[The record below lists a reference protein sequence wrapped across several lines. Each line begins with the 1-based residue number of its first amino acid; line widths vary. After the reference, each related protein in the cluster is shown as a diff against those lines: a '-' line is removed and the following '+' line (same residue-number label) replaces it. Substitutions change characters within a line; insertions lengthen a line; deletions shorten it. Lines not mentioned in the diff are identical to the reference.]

1 MAYFDFAATA
11 PMPPAVVDAWT
22 DAVHQR
28 GNASATHRDGQKS
41 RLLWEEG
48 RDKIAAAIGAIPFD
62 VTLTGSGT
70 EAINLAIKGLFWGR
84 NGTPASREAGA
95 SLPRPRI
102 LTTEAEHHAALDAIH
117 WLVQAEAAQVDFV
130 RVDETGTIDLDDLK
144 AKLGPDV
151 ALFTTI
157 WTNNEVGTI
166 QPVAEIVA
174 LAEAAGVPVHLD
186 AVATLG
192 YMPIDFAT
200 SGLAALSI
208 SAHKTG
214 GPVGVGALAVSRS
227 WPIVPL
233 IHGGSQQR
241 LRSGSLDAAGVY
253 AAGVAAEMATADL
266 DAKSTKLARLRD
278 RLLTGIQATI
288 PTAVLRGHPT
298 RRSPGNVHVT
308 VDGLDSVSALFL
320 LDEAGHD
327 VSAGSAC
334 QAGVQSPSHVLR
346 AMGVSDDAGPLRFTL
361 GLSNTE
367 AEIDALLEILPAI
380 VARATQAP
388 RS

>member
-1 MAYFDFAATA
+1 MAYFDYAATS
-11 PMPPAVVDAWT
+11 PMPDPVIEAWT
-22 DAVHQR
+22 SAVHQR

-48 RDKIAAAIGAIPFD
+48 RDKIAAAIGALAFD

-84 NGTPASREAGA
+84 NGTSVTRGDDTP
-95 SLPRPRI
+95 LPRPRI

-117 WLVQAEAAQVDFV
+117 WLCEAEGAVVDFV
-130 RVDETGTIDLDDLK
+130 HVDETGTVDLDDLRD
-144 AKLGPDV
+144 KLGPDV
-151 ALFTTI
+151 ALFTTL

-166 QPVAEIVA
+166 QPVADIVA
-174 LAEAAGVPVHLD
+174 LVESAGVPVHLD

-192 YMPIDFAT
+192 YTPIDFAN

-208 SAHKTG
+208 SAHKVG

-241 LRSGSLDAAGVY
+241 LRSGSLDPAGVY
-253 AAGVAAEMATADL
+253 AAGVAAEIATADVESK
-266 DAKSTKLARLRD
+266 AARLSALRD
-278 RLLTGIQATI
+278 RLATGILATI
-288 PTAVLRGHPT
+288 PGAVLRGHPT

-308 VDGLDSVSALFL
+308 VAGLDSVSALFL
-320 LDEAGHD
+320 LDEAGHA

-346 AMGVSDDAGPLRFTL
+346 AMGVADSEGPLRFTL
-361 GLSNTE
+361 GLSNSE
-367 AEIDALLEILPAI
+367 GEIDALLEVLPGI
-380 VARATQAP
+380 ISRAT
-388 RS
+388 R

>member
-1 MAYFDFAATA
+1 MAYFDHAATT
-11 PMPPAVVDAWT
+11 PMPDLVIDAWT
-22 DAVHQR
+22 SAVHQR

-48 RDKIAAAIGAIPFD
+48 RDKIAAAIGALPFD

-84 NGTPASREAGA
+84 NGTPASRETGA
-95 SLPRPRI
+95 SLPRPRV
-102 LTTEAEHHAALDAIH
+102 LTTEAEHHAALDAVH
-117 WLVQAEAAQVDFV
+117 WLVQAEGAVVDFV
-130 RVDETGTIDLDDLK
+130 RVDETGTVDLDDLR

-151 ALFTTI
+151 ALFTTL

-166 QPVAEIVA
+166 QPVADIVA
-174 LAEAAGVPVHLD
+174 AAAEAEVPVHLD

-192 YMPIDFAT
+192 YTPIDFAS
-200 SGLAALSI
+200 SGLAALSV
-208 SAHKTG
+208 SAHKAG
-214 GPVGVGALAVSRS
+214 GPVGVGALAVSRT

-253 AAGVAAEMATADL
+253 AAGVAAEHATADL
-266 DAKSTKLARLRD
+266 EVKVAKLQTLRD
-278 RLLTGIQATI
+278 RLTTGILATI
-288 PTAVLRGHPT
+288 PGAVLRGHAT

-308 VDGLDSVSALFL
+308 VSGLDSVSALFL

-346 AMGVSDDAGPLRFTL
+346 AMGVPDAEGPLRFTL
-361 GLSNTE
+361 GSDNTE
-367 AEIDALLEILPAI
+367 AEVDEMLRLLPGI
-380 VARATQAP
+380 VARAT
-388 RS
+388 R

>member
-1 MAYFDFAATA
+1 MAYFDYAATT
-11 PMPPAVVDAWT
+11 PMPEAVIGAWT
-22 DAVHQR
+22 SAVHQR

-48 RDKIAAAIGAIPFD
+48 RDKIAAAIGALPFD

-84 NGTPASREAGA
+84 NGTPASREPGA
-95 SLPRPRI
+95 PLPRPRV
-102 LTTEAEHHAALDAIH
+102 LTTEAEHHAALDAVN
-117 WLVQAEAAQVDFV
+117 WLAQAEGAIVEFV
-130 RVDETGTIDLDDLK
+130 RVDETGTVDLDDLS

-151 ALFTTI
+151 ALFTTL

-166 QPVAEIVA
+166 QPVADIVA
-174 LAEAAGVPVHLD
+174 AASAAGVPVHLD

-192 YMPIDFAT
+192 YTPIDFAS
-200 SGLAALSI
+200 SGLAALSV

-214 GPVGVGALAVSRS
+214 GPVGVGALAVSRAWS
-227 WPIVPL
+227 IVPL

-241 LRSGSLDAAGVY
+241 LRSGSLDAAGVF
-253 AAGVAAEMATADL
+253 AAGVAAELATADL
-266 DAKSTKLARLRD
+266 EAKATHLTALRD
-278 RLLTGIQATI
+278 RLATGILATI
-288 PTAVLRGHPT
+288 PGAVLRGHGT

-308 VDGLDSVSALFL
+308 VGGLDSVSALFL

-346 AMGVSDDAGPLRFTL
+346 AMGVPDADGPLRFTL
-361 GLSNTE
+361 GRDNTE
-367 AEIDALLEILPAI
+367 AEVDELLRLLPGI
-380 VARATQAP
+380 VARATH
-388 RS
+388 

>member
-1 MAYFDFAATA
+1 MAYFDHAATT
-11 PMPPAVVDAWT
+11 PMPELVIDAWT
-22 DAVHQR
+22 SAVHQR

-48 RDKIAAAIGAIPFD
+48 RDKIAAAIGALPFD

-84 NGTPASREAGA
+84 NGTPATREPGA
-95 SLPRPRI
+95 SLPRPRV
-102 LTTEAEHHAALDAIH
+102 LTTEAEHHAALDAVH
-117 WLVQAEAAQVDFV
+117 WLVQAEGAVVDFV
-130 RVDETGTIDLDDLK
+130 RVDETGTVDLDDLR

-151 ALFTTI
+151 ALFTTL

-166 QPVAEIVA
+166 QPVADIVA
-174 LAEAAGVPVHLD
+174 AAAAADVPVHLD

-192 YMPIDFAT
+192 YTPIDFAS
-200 SGLAALSI
+200 SGLAALSV
-208 SAHKTG
+208 SAHKAG

-253 AAGVAAEMATADL
+253 AAGVAAEHATADL
-266 DAKSTKLARLRD
+266 TAKVAQLQTLRD
-278 RLLTGIQATI
+278 RLVTGILATI
-288 PTAVLRGHPT
+288 PGAVLRGHAT

-308 VDGLDSVSALFL
+308 VSGLDSVSALFL
-320 LDEAGHD
+320 LDEVGHD

-346 AMGVSDDAGPLRFTL
+346 AMGVPDADGPLRFTL
-361 GLSNTE
+361 GRDNTE
-367 AEIDALLEILPAI
+367 AEVDELLQLLPGI
-380 VARATQAP
+380 VARAT
-388 RS
+388 R

>member
-1 MAYFDFAATA
+1 
-11 PMPPAVVDAWT
+11 MPELVIDAWT
-22 DAVHQR
+22 SAVHQR

-48 RDKIAAAIGAIPFD
+48 RDKLAAAIGALPFD

-84 NGTPASREAGA
+84 NGTPATREPGA
-95 SLPRPRI
+95 SLPRPRV
-102 LTTEAEHHAALDAIH
+102 LTTEAEHHAALDAVH
-117 WLVQAEAAQVDFV
+117 WLVQAEGAVVDFV
-130 RVDETGTIDLDDLK
+130 RVDETGTVDLDDLR

-151 ALFTTI
+151 ALFTTL

-166 QPVAEIVA
+166 QPVADIVA
-174 LAEAAGVPVHLD
+174 AAAAADVPVHLD

-192 YMPIDFAT
+192 YTPIDFAS
-200 SGLAALSI
+200 SGLAALSV
-208 SAHKTG
+208 SAHKAG

-253 AAGVAAEMATADL
+253 AAGVAAEHATADL
-266 DAKSTKLARLRD
+266 TAKVTRLQTLRD
-278 RLLTGIQATI
+278 RLVTGILATI
-288 PTAVLRGHPT
+288 PGAVLRGHAT

-308 VDGLDSVSALFL
+308 VNGLDSVSALFL

-346 AMGVSDDAGPLRFTL
+346 AMGVPDADGPLRFTL
-361 GLSNTE
+361 GRDNTE
-367 AEIDALLEILPAI
+367 AEVDELLRLLPGI
-380 VARATQAP
+380 VARAT
-388 RS
+388 R

>member
-1 MAYFDFAATA
+1 MAYFDYAATT
-11 PMPPAVVDAWT
+11 PMPEVVIDAWT
-22 DAVHQR
+22 SAVHQR

-48 RDKIAAAIGAIPFD
+48 RDKIAAAIGALPFD

-84 NGTPASREAGA
+84 NGRPANRDAGA
-95 SLPRPRI
+95 PIPHPRV
-102 LTTEAEHHAALDAIH
+102 LTTEAEHHAALDAVN
-117 WLVQAEAAQVDFV
+117 WLVHAEGATVDFV
-130 RVDETGTIDLDDLK
+130 RVDETGTVDLADLR

-151 ALFTTI
+151 ALFTTL

-166 QPVAEIVA
+166 QPVADIVA
-174 LAEAAGVPVHLD
+174 AAAAANVPVHLD

-192 YMPIDFAT
+192 YTPIDFAS
-200 SGLAALSI
+200 SGLAALSV
-208 SAHKTG
+208 SAHKAG

-253 AAGVAAEMATADL
+253 AAGIAAEFATADL
-266 DAKSTKLARLRD
+266 TAKAAKLEALRD
-278 RLLTGIQATI
+278 RLATGILATI
-288 PTAVLRGHPT
+288 PGAVLRGHAT

-308 VDGLDSVSALFL
+308 VSGLDSVSALFL

-346 AMGVSDDAGPLRFTL
+346 AMGVPDADGPLRFTL
-361 GLSNTE
+361 GHENTA
-367 AEIDALLEILPAI
+367 AEVDELLNLLPGI
-380 VARATQAP
+380 VARAT
-388 RS
+388 R